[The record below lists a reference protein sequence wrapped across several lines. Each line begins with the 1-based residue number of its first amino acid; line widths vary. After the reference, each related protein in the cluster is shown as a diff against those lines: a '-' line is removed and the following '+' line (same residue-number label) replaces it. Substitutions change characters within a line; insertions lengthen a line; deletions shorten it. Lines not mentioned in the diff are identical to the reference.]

1 MEDKK
6 VYTAE
11 EVSSIICELHRYIG
25 RCEVLQDTVD
35 SLIDKLTYLAE
46 NNGDSYDYD
55 GFEGALD

>member
-46 NNGDSYDYD
+46 NDDNSYDYD